1 MTNSR
6 KYDIIT
12 YYCININYLIRSN
25 FMPEIKEVLSRILDC
40 MKDTL
45 KDVNLVPVIPK
56 GVEKGDVPAVTDN
69 AHTYITL
76 DGGNSAVRIEF
87 VKDRISLLS
96 CGKSYKEALDGD
108 YDQIAQ
114 CLLEVQDVSDSYI
127 ASIADEFSDTLRS
140 KYAKTKTFAAN
151 SKAPLPVSKAAA
163 KSGTASYDPNTL
175 ASRLTEIYPELRP
188 AYKENIERYGG
199 EFLAEEFFIEHA
211 NREIIATIKENNAKK
226 MKKLFNL
233 FNDIYENGTNDIQSL
248 IAVTIF
254 SELNND
260 QVLLANCVDYMENDM
275 CNAVI
280 QVNKYL
286 ASSGSKG
293 MRMRL
298 KNPPLYKPKKEKKK
312 SSFMQRLMGTDS
324 TMG

>member
-1 MTNSR
+1 
-6 KYDIIT
+6 
-12 YYCININYLIRSN
+12 
-25 FMPEIKEVLSRILDC
+25 MPEIKEVMSRILDG

-45 KDVNLVPVIPK
+45 KDVNLVPVIPE
-56 GVEKGDVPAVTDN
+56 GVEKGEPPVVTDN
-69 AHTYITL
+69 AHTYVTF
-76 DGGNSAVRIEF
+76 DAGNSAVRIEF

-96 CGKSYKEALDGD
+96 CGKSYKDALDGD

-114 CLLEVQDVSDSYI
+114 CLLEVENVKEGYVDAV
-127 ASIADEFSDTLRS
+127 AAEFSETLRS

-151 SKAPLPVSKAAA
+151 SKVPLPVSKAAV

-188 AYKENIERYGG
+188 IYKDNIEKYCG

-211 NREIIATIKENNAKK
+211 NSKIIATIKENNSKK

-254 SELNND
+254 GELNND
-260 QVLLANCVDYMENDM
+260 QQLLANCVDYMEKDM
-275 CNAVI
+275 CNTVI

-286 ASSGSKG
+286 ASGGAKG
-293 MRMRL
+293 MRMKL